1 MTEPTTSVA
10 TQGNALITGL
20 EWIYNKVAGSFPA
33 MTGMAT
39 DREIDTWITLACAG
53 AGTAGFV
60 TNLGGAFTLPVAVP
74 ANLISTATI
83 QLTLVARI
91 VAARGYDPASTEVR
105 TFAIAC
111 LAGTK
116 ATEIVSGAGVKLGMK
131 LAQTAVNQVAG
142 ATLTRIN
149 QAVGFRLL
157 AKAGQQGVV
166 NLTKLIPI
174 AGGIVGGGID
184 AASTLA
190 VGKAAKQLFP
200 RIAPALPPTLPP
212 TLAVVPEPLPA
223 SIPPALLA
231 GPGV

>member
-1 MTEPTTSVA
+1 MTDTPPNTQTTH
-10 TQGNALITGL
+10 GNALVAGL
-20 EWIYNKVAGSFPA
+20 EWIYNRVAGSFPS

-39 DREIDTWITLACAG
+39 DGEIDTWITLACAG

-74 ANLISTATI
+74 ANLVSTATI

-91 VAARGYDPASTEVR
+91 VAARGYDPASHEVR

-116 ATEIVSGAGVKLGMK
+116 ATEIVSGAGVRVGMR
-131 LAQTAVNQVAG
+131 LAQSAVNQIAG
-142 ATLTRIN
+142 ATLARIN

-157 AKAGQQGVV
+157 TKAGQQGVV
-166 NLTKLIPI
+166 NLAKLIPV

-184 AASTLA
+184 AASTYA
-190 VGKAAKQLFP
+190 VGKAAKQMFP
-200 RIAPALPPTLPP
+200 RVVRSLPDAPAVTLGAVPA
-212 TLAVVPEPLPA
+212 LAP
-223 SIPPALLA
+223 PPA
-231 GPGV
+231 PGV

>member
-1 MTEPTTSVA
+1 MTDTPPSTPVA
-10 TQGNALITGL
+10 AQGNALIAGL
-20 EWIYNKVAGSFPA
+20 EWIYNRVAGSFPA
-33 MTGMAT
+33 MTGVASEA
-39 DREIDTWITLACAG
+39 EIDTWITLACAG

-74 ANLISTATI
+74 ANLVSTATI

-116 ATEIVSGAGVKLGMK
+116 ATEIVSGAGVKLGVK
-131 LAQTAVNQVAG
+131 LAATALNQIAS

-157 AKAGQQGVV
+157 TKAGQQGVV

-184 AASTLA
+184 AASTYA

-200 RIAPALPPTLPP
+200 RLAPVVPTVVIPDAVPALPAPV
-212 TLAVVPEPLPA
+212 A
-223 SIPPALLA
+223 IA
-231 GPGV
+231 GPQVGV